1 MVTGE
6 DISTL
11 RFKVIRQYKQLL
23 FMGREYP
30 YAGSLQQ
37 SVRANVLANRI
48 LTFSR
53 GYRYFRENLHAG
65 FKKNA
70 GLTDVKEI
78 EQKLK
83 FAEYIERGIWY
94 IDGNCDKFI
103 TKCDNR
109 NCCVVLRTEISRIE
123 TTILRQR

>member
-1 MVTGE
+1 MVPGK

-30 YAGSLQQ
+30 
-37 SVRANVLANRI
+37 
-48 LTFSR
+48 R

-70 GLTDVKEI
+70 GLTDAKEI

-83 FAEYIERGIWY
+83 FAEYIEREIAALY
-94 IDGNCDKFI
+94 YVRKYRAM
-103 TKCDNR
+103 KRRYYDND
-109 NCCVVLRTEISRIE
+109 N
-123 TTILRQR
+123 

>member
-30 YAGSLQQ
+30 
-37 SVRANVLANRI
+37 
-48 LTFSR
+48 R
-53 GYRYFRENLHAG
+53 GYGYFRENLHAG

-83 FAEYIERGIWY
+83 FAEYIEREIAALY
-94 IDGNCDKFI
+94 YVRKYRAM
-103 TKCDNR
+103 KQRYYDND
-109 NCCVVLRTEISRIE
+109 N
-123 TTILRQR
+123 

>member
-6 DISTL
+6 DM

-30 YAGSLQQ
+30 YAGSIQL
-37 SVRANVLANRI
+37 SARSSVLANRI
-48 LTFSR
+48 LAFSR

-70 GLTDVKEI
+70 GLTNVKEI

-83 FAEYIERGIWY
+83 FAEYIERELAALY
-94 IDGNCDKFI
+94 YVRKYRAM
-103 TKCDNR
+103 K
-109 NCCVVLRTEISRIE
+109 
-123 TTILRQR
+123 QRYYENDS